1 MSAPRL
7 PEELRRAVAADLQPV
22 KPLAPPWRRALALA
36 AWVPAAAFA
45 VVSVLHL
52 RHDAP
57 AMGAPLTWL
66 PLAWAGAVGFALVAL
81 ALAEAIPG
89 RAVPRPIAVA
99 LLGAGAAGF
108 FATSFLTSSATPGTI
123 VANPLLTKGPACL
136 TIETLV
142 GLTALALV
150 ALLLRAAR
158 PLRASWAL
166 LLGGAGAGLLAE
178 GVYRLH
184 CSISD
189 LRHVL
194 PWHGGGIALLVLV
207 ALAAAAAWE
216 RGEARRL
223 RATLRNHSS

>member
-7 PEELRRAVAADLQPV
+7 PEELRRAVAEDLRPV
-22 KPLAPPWRRALALA
+22 KPLAPPWRRALVLA
-36 AWVPAAAFA
+36 AWVPAAALA
-45 VVSVLHL
+45 VVSLLHL

-66 PLAWAGAVGFALVAL
+66 PLAWAGTVGVALVAL
-81 ALAEAIPG
+81 ALAEVVPG
-89 RAVPRPIAVA
+89 RAVPRPAGSA
-99 LLGAGAAGF
+99 LLAAGAAGF
-108 FATSFLTSSATPGTI
+108 GATSYLTSSATPGTV

-136 TIETLV
+136 AIETLV

-150 ALLLRAAR
+150 ALLLHAAR
-158 PLRASWAL
+158 PLRAAWAL

-189 LRHVL
+189 LRHVV
-194 PWHGGGIALLVLV
+194 PWHGGGIALLVLL

-216 RGEARRL
+216 RSVARRIG
-223 RATLRNHSS
+223 RTSP